1 MVRSH
6 LPEPS
11 AKLKEVR
18 DAGSNPVRLP
28 SWDAVA
34 QSVEYHTGEASVRVR
49 SRFMRVAQLA
59 ERSITNFNVR
69 EVVGSSPTLPLE
81 ASPRLLQHRGEVE
94 DG

>member
-18 DAGSNPVRLP
+18 DAGSSPVRIP

-34 QSVEYHTGEASVRVR
+34 Q
-49 SRFMRVAQLA
+49 LA
-59 ERSITNFNVR
+59 ERFITNFNVR